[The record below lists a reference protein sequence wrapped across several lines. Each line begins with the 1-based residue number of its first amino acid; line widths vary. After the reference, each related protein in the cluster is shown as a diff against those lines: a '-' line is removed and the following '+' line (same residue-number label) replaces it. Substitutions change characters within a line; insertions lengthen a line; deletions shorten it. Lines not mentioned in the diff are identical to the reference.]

1 MADATTQLLQ
11 ILLQETGS
19 HENAWGTLLNQG
31 LQKLE
36 DAIAGATSLT
46 STGSTIVLSDDQ
58 ARPQTI
64 LVSGALATDAV
75 IVVPARFKSWL
86 FLNATTGD
94 HMVFVRCAA
103 ESTGFILQRGQPEL
117 LWCDGGQVNLVGSA
131 GQVPVGTVLDIGGV
145 AAPANYLICDGSNV
159 SRLTYGRL
167 FSIIGTRFGAG
178 DGLNTFAIPNGLGR
192 YRRGA
197 AGSGGGDIGTYL
209 TAQVESHIHGAT
221 AAAVGDHTHGLSTDG
236 DHSHAIAGSAGVG
249 GASAG
254 VGFQNLN
261 NLAPT
266 FSAGAHA
273 HTVFGAGGHGHAIT
287 ISAYGAD
294 ETRPASYVTLPIVR
308 FQ

>member
-11 ILLQETGS
+11 LLLQETGS
-19 HENAWGTLLNQG
+19 HENAWGALLNQG
-31 LQKLE
+31 LQKIE

-46 STGSTIVLSDDQ
+46 TTGSTITLTDDQ

-64 LVSGALATDAV
+64 IVSGALTTDAV

-94 HMVFVRCAA
+94 HLVFVRATEA
-103 ESTGFILQRGQPEL
+103 TGFILQRGQPEF
-117 LWCDGGQVNLVGSA
+117 LWCDGGQINLVGAA
-131 GQVPVGTVLDIGGV
+131 GQVPVGTILDIAGA
-145 AAPANYLICDGSNV
+145 AAPSNYLICDGSNV

-197 AGSGGGDIGTYL
+197 AGPGGGDIGTYL
-209 TAQVESHIHGAT
+209 AAQIESHIHGAS
-221 AAAVGDHTHGLSTDG
+221 AAPVGDHVHGLSQEG
-236 DHSHAIAGSAGVG
+236 DHSHAVGGSAGVG
-249 GASAG
+249 GASVG

-266 FSAGAHA
+266 FNAGLHG

-287 ISAYGAD
+287 IAAYGAD
-294 ETRPASYVTLPIVR
+294 ETRPASYVTLPIIR